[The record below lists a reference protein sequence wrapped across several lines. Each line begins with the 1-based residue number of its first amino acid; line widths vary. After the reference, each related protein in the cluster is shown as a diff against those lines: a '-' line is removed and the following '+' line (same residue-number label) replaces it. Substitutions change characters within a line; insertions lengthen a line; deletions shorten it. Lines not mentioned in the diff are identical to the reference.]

1 MALLSTVADRTRP
14 AAAGEPR
21 RSRRYRPGTD
31 HVARVECLVTTIDQ
45 TGFFQDAPR
54 LRDEWA
60 DDLVLQRHL
69 ERVLPPDV
77 LAEVTPSLAE
87 MGQLAAGELFELSR
101 EMDRREN
108 EPRLRPFDAWG
119 RRVDDV
125 EVAPQWQRIGRY
137 AATHGV
143 VATGYERAHGEHS
156 RLHQFALAY
165 LYGPSSAL
173 YSCPLA
179 MTDGAAK
186 TLLHHGDQAL
196 VDRAVPRLT
205 SRDPEQFWTSGQWMT
220 ERTGGSD
227 VGLSET
233 VATKDGAVW
242 RLHGTKWFTSAVT
255 SQMAL
260 TLARPEGNG
269 PGGAGL
275 AMYYLEVR
283 DDADRLNHLRVLR
296 LKDKLGTRQ
305 MPTAELALDGTVAHL
320 VGEPANGTR
329 NITPMLTVTRLWN
342 SVMAA
347 GGLRRAVALATDYAH
362 RREAFGRRLVDQPLH
377 QATLAQLRVRHAAAT
392 ALSLRV
398 AELLGREEAGVITGD
413 EAGALRLLLPVT
425 KLLTGKQAVAGAS
438 EGLEAFGGAGY
449 IEDTGLPVLLRDAQ
463 VLSIWE
469 GTTNVLSLDALR
481 AVQREQAMPG
491 FLAEVRRAAEATT
504 DPRLVAVGRRAV
516 EAADHAAAWLTEAIA
531 GPGIEA
537 TEHGAR
543 RWAMTLGRAM
553 QAALLAAQGQHD
565 LDRHGDA
572 RAAAVAL
579 RFAAAGIDDLE
590 PAGHL
595 QAADAAL
602 TAGMP
607 LAPED
612 LGG

>member
-1 MALLSTVADRTRP
+1 M
-14 AAAGEPR
+14 
-21 RSRRYRPGTD
+21 
-31 HVARVECLVTTIDQ
+31 TTIDQ
-45 TGFFQDAPR
+45 TGFFQDGPR
-54 LRDEWA
+54 LHDEWA

-77 LAEVTPSLAE
+77 LTEITPSLAE
-87 MGQLAAGELFELSR
+87 MGQLAAGELHELSR
-101 EMDRREN
+101 AMDRREN
-108 EPRLRPFDAWG
+108 EPRLKTFDAWG
-119 RRVDDV
+119 RRVDDI
-125 EVAPQWQRIGRY
+125 EVAPQWERIGRY

-186 TLLHHGDQAL
+186 TLLHHGDQDL
-196 VDRAVPRLT
+196 VDRALPRLT
-205 SRDPEQFWTSGQWMT
+205 SRDPDTFWTSGQWMT

-233 VATKDGAVW
+233 TAIKDGATW
-242 RLHGTKWFTSAVT
+242 RLHGTKWFTSAIT

-260 TLARPEGNG
+260 TLARPEDNG
-269 PGGAGL
+269 PGGSGL

-283 DDADRLNHLRVLR
+283 DEAGDLNNIRVLR

-320 VGEPANGTR
+320 VGEPAHGTR
-329 NITPMLTVTRLWN
+329 NITPMLTITRLWN

-347 GGLRRAVALATDYAH
+347 SGLRRAVALTTDYAR

-377 QATLAQLRVRHAAAT
+377 QATMAQLRVRHAAAT
-392 ALSLRV
+392 AMSLRL
-398 AELLGREEAGVITGD
+398 AELLGREEAGVITAE
-413 EAGALRLLLPVT
+413 EARALRLMLPVT

-481 AVQREQAMPG
+481 AVQREDALPG
-491 FLAEVRRAAEATT
+491 YLAEIRRHAEATT
-504 DPRLVAVGRRAV
+504 DARLAHVGQQAI
-516 EAADHAAAWLTEAIA
+516 AAGDHAAAWLQQAMA

-537 TEHGAR
+537 VQHGAR
-543 RWAMTLGRAM
+543 RWAMTLGRAL
-553 QAALLAAQGQHD
+553 QASLLAAQAQHD
-565 LDRHGDA
+565 LDTHGDA
-572 RAAAVAL
+572 RAAALAL
-579 RFAAAGIDDLE
+579 RFASAGIDDIE
-590 PAGHL
+590 DAGAM
-595 QAADAAL
+595 QVADAAL
-602 TAGMP
+602 TADHP
-607 LAPED
+607 LDVGD
-612 LGG
+612 LPAAD

>member
-1 MALLSTVADRTRP
+1 MP
-14 AAAGEPR
+14 
-21 RSRRYRPGTD
+21 
-31 HVARVECLVTTIDQ
+31 TIDQ

-60 DDLVLQRHL
+60 EDVTLQRHL
-69 ERVLPPDV
+69 ERVLPADV
-77 LAEVTPSLAE
+77 LDEITPSLAE
-87 MGQLAAGELFELSR
+87 MGELAAGELFELSR
-101 EMDRREN
+101 VMDQREK
-108 EPRLRPFDAWG
+108 EPRLRSFDAWG
-119 RRVDDV
+119 RRIDDI
-125 EVAPQWQRIGRY
+125 EVADEWRRIGRY

-179 MTDGAAK
+179 MTDGAVK
-186 TLLHHGDQAL
+186 TLQHHGDRDV
-196 VDRAVPRLT
+196 VDRAVPHLL
-205 SRDPEQFWTSGQWMT
+205 SRDPDTFWTSGQWMT

-233 VATKDGAVW
+233 VATKDGGVW
-242 RLHGTKWFTSAVT
+242 RLHGTKWFTSAIT
-255 SQMAL
+255 SEMAL

-283 DDADRLNHLRVLR
+283 DDAGRLNNIRVLR

-305 MPTAELALDGTVAHL
+305 MPTAELALDGAVAHL
-320 VGEPANGTR
+320 VGPPSHGTR

-347 GGLRRAVALATDYAH
+347 SGLRRAAALTGDYAR
-362 RREAFGRRLVDQPLH
+362 RREAFGRLLADQPLH
-377 QATLAQLRVRHAAAT
+377 QATLAQLRVRHAAAM
-392 ALSLRV
+392 ALAFRV
-398 AELLGREEAGVITGD
+398 AELLGREEAGVIDDGQ
-413 EAGALRLLLPVT
+413 AHALRLLLPVT
-425 KLLTGKQAVAGAS
+425 KLLTARQAVAGAS

-481 AVQREQAMPG
+481 AVQREDALPG
-491 FLAEVRRAAEATT
+491 YLAEIRRAAEATA
-504 DPRLVAVGRRAV
+504 DPRLAAIGRQAI
-516 EAADHAAAWLTEAIA
+516 EAGDHAAAWLTEAMA

-537 TEHGAR
+537 VQHGAR

-553 QAALLAAQGQHD
+553 QAALLAAQAQHD
-565 LDRHGDA
+565 LDRHDDA
-572 RAAAVAL
+572 RAAAIAM

-590 PAGHL
+590 PAGAM
-595 QAADAAL
+595 QVADAAL
-602 TAGMP
+602 VADVALDSEALP
-607 LAPED
+607 AAD
-612 LGG
+612 

>member
-1 MALLSTVADRTRP
+1 M
-14 AAAGEPR
+14 
-21 RSRRYRPGTD
+21 
-31 HVARVECLVTTIDQ
+31 TTIDQ
-45 TGFFQDAPR
+45 TGFFQDGPR
-54 LRDEWA
+54 LHDEWA

-77 LAEVTPSLAE
+77 LTEVTPSLAE
-87 MGQLAAGELFELSR
+87 MGQLAAGELHELSR
-101 EMDRREN
+101 AMDRREN
-108 EPRLRPFDAWG
+108 EPRLKTFDAWG
-119 RRVDDV
+119 RRVDDI
-125 EVAPQWQRIGRY
+125 EVAPQWERIGRY

-179 MTDGAAK
+179 MTDGAAR
-186 TLLHHGDQAL
+186 TLLHHGDQDL
-196 VDRAVPRLT
+196 VDRALPRLT
-205 SRDPEQFWTSGQWMT
+205 SRDPDTFWTSGQWMT

-233 VATKDGAVW
+233 TAIKDGATW
-242 RLHGTKWFTSAVT
+242 RLHGTKWFTSAIT

-260 TLARPEGNG
+260 TLARPEDNG
-269 PGGAGL
+269 PGGSGL

-283 DDADRLNHLRVLR
+283 DEAGDLNNIRVLR

-320 VGEPANGTR
+320 VGEPAHGTR
-329 NITPMLTVTRLWN
+329 NITPMLTITRLWN

-347 GGLRRAVALATDYAH
+347 SGLRRAVALTTDYAR
-362 RREAFGRRLVDQPLH
+362 RREAFGRLLVDQPLH
-377 QATLAQLRVRHAAAT
+377 QATMAQLRVRHAAAT
-392 ALSLRV
+392 AMSLRL
-398 AELLGREEAGVITGD
+398 AELLGREETGVITAE
-413 EAGALRLLLPVT
+413 EARALRLMLPVT

-481 AVQREQAMPG
+481 AVQREDALPG
-491 FLAEVRRAAEATT
+491 YLAEIRRHAEATT
-504 DPRLVAVGRRAV
+504 DARLAHVGQQAI
-516 EAADHAAAWLTEAIA
+516 AAGDHAAAWLQQAMA

-537 TEHGAR
+537 VQHGAR
-543 RWAMTLGRAM
+543 RWAMTLGRAL
-553 QAALLAAQGQHD
+553 QASLLAAQAQHD
-565 LDRHGDA
+565 LDAHGDA
-572 RAAAVAL
+572 RAAALAL
-579 RFAAAGIDDLE
+579 RFASAGIDDIE
-590 PAGHL
+590 DAGAM
-595 QAADAAL
+595 QVADAAL
-602 TAGMP
+602 TADRP
-607 LAPED
+607 LDVGD
-612 LGG
+612 LPAAD